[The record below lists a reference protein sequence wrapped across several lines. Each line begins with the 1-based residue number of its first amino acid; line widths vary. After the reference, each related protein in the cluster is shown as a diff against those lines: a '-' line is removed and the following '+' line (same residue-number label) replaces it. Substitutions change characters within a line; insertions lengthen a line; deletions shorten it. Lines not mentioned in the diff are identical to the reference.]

1 VDNSE
6 RNAQPIWRAK
16 TVLGYAHRYDD
27 AIRRY
32 RHTLDLDPA
41 YVDEHD
47 LMGWTFYESGNT
59 EAAHKEWQTWAD
71 TTTDRAEG
79 KQMGEALKLW
89 KRAGPEAFFRFRA
102 TSQIKHSETE
112 YVPPYFIAYLY
123 ASAGDADAAFQWLQ
137 KAIDEPDNFVLYLR
151 IDPAFDKLHSDPR
164 YQQLLKRLKL
174 DR

>member
-1 VDNSE
+1 MRTAMTTPFVGTATLLIST
-6 RNAQPIWRAK
+6 P
-16 TVLGYAHRYDD
+16 
-27 AIRRY
+27 
-32 RHTLDLDPA
+32 HT
-41 YVDEHD
+41 
-47 LMGWTFYESGNT
+47 WTSTTSWAGPFTSPEIPKQRT
-59 EAAHKEWQTWAD
+59 KEWQTWAD

>member
-59 EAAHKEWQTWAD
+59 EAAH
-71 TTTDRAEG
+71 
-79 KQMGEALKLW
+79 
-89 KRAGPEAFFRFRA
+89 
-102 TSQIKHSETE
+102 
-112 YVPPYFIAYLY
+112 
-123 ASAGDADAAFQWLQ
+123 
-137 KAIDEPDNFVLYLR
+137 
-151 IDPAFDKLHSDPR
+151 
-164 YQQLLKRLKL
+164 
-174 DR
+174 